1 MDNLKDNKNKEEIL
15 YEYGSYKVSRDGSI
29 YDILMNKRPVL
40 KGGIV
45 TLFRNGKRYNK
56 KAARVVYEAVSGQ
69 KLTKCDVI
77 KNKDGDETNIA
88 FDNLYIEKRKN
99 VMLKHFTLEQVE
111 QIRKEYNKEEREK
124 HGYRGIY
131 AKPSYNEM
139 CDKYNCSMSTMYKI
153 INGQYL

>member
-99 VMLKHFTLEQVE
+99 VMLKHFTPEQVE
-111 QIRKEYNKEEREK
+111 QIRKEYNKDTVAFMQTPPIMK
-124 HGYRGIY
+124 CATSIT
-131 AKPSYNEM
+131 AP
-139 CDKYNCSMSTMYKI
+139 
-153 INGQYL
+153 

>member
-56 KAARVVYEAVSGQ
+56 GTVCSIWY
-69 KLTKCDVI
+69 
-77 KNKDGDETNIA
+77 A
-88 FDNLYIEKRKN
+88 FY
-99 VMLKHFTLEQVE
+99 
-111 QIRKEYNKEEREK
+111 
-124 HGYRGIY
+124 
-131 AKPSYNEM
+131 S
-139 CDKYNCSMSTMYKI
+139 
-153 INGQYL
+153 